1 MSLQLKRPIVF
12 IDLETTGM
20 NLSTDRI
27 VEIAIIKVFPDGA
40 KTVKQK
46 LLNPQMPIP
55 KNSSEIHGITDDKV
69 KDAPTFKQVANELKQ
84 FIDDSDFSGYNS
96 NRFDIPLL
104 MEEFLR
110 AGMEIDM
117 TNRKLVDVQHIFH
130 MMEKRTLGAAYK
142 FYCEKELE
150 DAHSAEADAS
160 ATWEILQAQIIR
172 YQHLGNTL
180 DTILQ
185 FTGEES
191 NPSMRLHS
199 ERYGGSGSCAWRPSK
214 CSVISRAGI
223 FARTS
228 RCCRCSK
235 VRFRVRWLSTRPSLG
250 AEPAARGVRSRRLDV
265 RGACG
270 RADSTSPRRASRR
283 LDVRG
288 ACGRADSTPPRR
300 AVAPTRR
307 PGVSGSRP
315 PAPRSSRRSP
325 AADRSRG
332 CRARSASCPR
342 ASRRPRRRSRARR
355 SAR

>member
-1 MSLQLKRPIVF
+1 MSLQLKRPLVF

-27 VEIAIIKVFPDGA
+27 VEIAIIKILPDGT

-55 KNSSEIHGITDDKV
+55 KNSTEIHGITDDKV

-110 AGMEIDM
+110 AGLEIDM
-117 TNRKLVDVQHIFH
+117 TNRRLLDVQHIFH

-160 ATWEILQAQIIR
+160 ATWEILQAQIAR
-172 YQHLGNTL
+172 YEHLGNTL

-185 FTGEES
+185 FTGEE
-191 NPSMRLHS
+191 
-199 ERYGGSGSCAWRPSK
+199 K
-214 CSVISRAGI
+214 IVD
-223 FARTS
+223 FAR
-228 RCCRCSK
+228 
-235 VRFRVRWLSTRPSLG
+235 RFLMDNGVEVFNFGKHKGRPVSDVLK
-250 AEPAARGVRSRRLDV
+250 AEPQYYDWMMKGDFPLHTKQKLTEILNRTLLRK
-265 RGACG
+265 
-270 RADSTSPRRASRR
+270 
-283 LDVRG
+283 
-288 ACGRADSTPPRR
+288 
-300 AVAPTRR
+300 
-307 PGVSGSRP
+307 
-315 PAPRSSRRSP
+315 
-325 AADRSRG
+325 
-332 CRARSASCPR
+332 
-342 ASRRPRRRSRARR
+342 
-355 SAR
+355 